1 MDRTLILQ
9 KHLYETQQEETIME
23 LKMNVTY
30 RQVKVL
36 STGEWLKPQRL
47 VGKDDWTVINN
58 LNSVISKKA
67 GLAGAIRRMQRT
79 FDRKRNPDGSK
90 VWRTKVTTRYGRL
103 PQFAQTIVVPDVK
116 CAVAI
121 LECYRT
127 GYGFTRSL

>member
-9 KHLYETQQEETIME
+9 KHLYETQQEEITME
-23 LKMNVTY
+23 LKMSVKY

-47 VGKDDWTVINN
+47 IGQDDWTVINN

-67 GLAGAIRRMQRT
+67 GLAGAIRRMQRA
-79 FDRKRNPDGSK
+79 FDRKRNTDGSRM
-90 VWRTKVTTRYGRL
+90 WRTKVTTQYGRL
-103 PQFAQTIVVPDVK
+103 PQFAQTIVAPDVK
-116 CAVAI
+116 CAVAV

-127 GYGFTRSL
+127 SYGFTRSL